1 MSVSQDIIYRRAKY
15 EREDHLMHV
24 YNKFQ
29 GLIQLTKN
37 DKNKKKCFQRNN
49 IIKPVSMLLD
59 YRLVDEQM
67 MGRNSPKP
75 KIRE

>member
-1 MSVSQDIIYRRAKY
+1 VSVSQDIIYRRAKY

-37 DKNKKKCFQRNN
+37 DKKKEMFSKKLYHQTGFHATGL
-49 IIKPVSMLLD
+49 SL
-59 YRLVDEQM
+59 
-67 MGRNSPKP
+67 GG
-75 KIRE
+75 

>member
-37 DKNKKKCFQRNN
+37 DRKKKEMFS
-49 IIKPVSMLLD
+49 K
-59 YRLVDEQM
+59 
-67 MGRNSPKP
+67 K
-75 KIRE
+75 